1 MSMHI
6 EGVGSI
12 HLIPVNPNRDVMRSK
27 FVLWFAVLTAACS
40 PSKPQTSPAPA
51 GSTAWPDRA
60 VRRDI
65 PLGPQIRRAFAAG
78 TRDSSGAPGAKYWQ
92 QKVDYRIEARID
104 PSNNRLSGSETIT
117 LHNTTPDT
125 LKTVVLRLYQNY
137 FTPTVERTDYVTD
150 ITDGIT
156 IERLSVNG
164 SPISLTNAKQYDLDA
179 RIATITPA
187 APILPGAT
195 ATIETAWRFT
205 VPNVDTTVRGERMGR
220 FGNYLYQVAQWYP
233 QIAMYDEMR
242 GWDTDQYLGN
252 GEFNNQFGSFDV
264 KITAPGG
271 WLVGATGDLLNPQEV
286 FSKRTRDRLALA
298 MQTDTTIHVVE
309 ANERGASATA
319 PGATLTWHYTAPL
332 VNDFAFAASRDYVYD
347 ATHATIPG
355 KGKIPVHVL
364 YLPQHTAYRTNN
376 TAQYGR
382 KALEHHS
389 SLLFPFE
396 FSQVT
401 IADGPE
407 TGMEYPMIIF
417 NGSGLGVTV
426 HEVGH
431 QWFPMMVGSNETRY
445 GFMDEGFDNY
455 ISAITVA
462 AINKTPV
469 NLQGGGPGYR
479 RIAGNEIEAPMM
491 WNTEFSGPLGGVAT
505 YSKAGVALNA
515 LGGIVGDA
523 AVQRALANYALQ
535 WKYKHASPWD
545 FFFSMNRSLGKDL
558 GYFWYGWFFTNYTFD
573 QAIES
578 VRTEAGDAVITVRD
592 KADLAM
598 PVIASVEFTDGTKT
612 TTTLPAELWFTGTRT
627 LVARVPLAGRSV
639 KTVSLDPENRFQDLA
654 RADNVWPRP

>member
-1 MSMHI
+1 MKS
-6 EGVGSI
+6 
-12 HLIPVNPNRDVMRSK
+12 R
-27 FVLWFAVLTAACS
+27 FVLCFAVVAAACS
-40 PSKPQTSPAPA
+40 PAKPQTSVIPA
-51 GSTAWPDRA
+51 GPGAWPDRA

-65 PLGPQIRRAFAAG
+65 PLGPQIRKAFAAG

-92 QKVDYRIEARID
+92 QKVDYRIEASID
-104 PSNNRLSGSETIT
+104 PSNNQLRGSETIT

-125 LKTVVLRLYQNY
+125 LRTVVLRLYQNY
-137 FTPTVERTDYVTD
+137 FTATVERTDYVTD

-156 IERLSVNG
+156 IDRLSVNG
-164 SPISLTNAKQYDLDA
+164 SAIVLTNPRQYDLDD
-179 RIATITPA
+179 RIATITPP

-195 ATIETAWRFT
+195 ATVETAWRFT
-205 VPNVDTTVRGERMGR
+205 VPNVDTTRRGERMGR
-220 FGNYLYQVAQWYP
+220 FGNYLYQIAQWYP

-271 WLVGATGDLLNPQEV
+271 WLVGATGDLLNPQDVLSE
-286 FSKRTRDRLALA
+286 RTRDRLALA

-319 PGATLTWHYTAPL
+319 PGSTLTWHYSAPL
-332 VNDFAFAASRDYVYD
+332 VNDFAFAVSRDYVYD
-347 ATHATIPG
+347 ATHATIPS

-382 KALEHHS
+382 KAIEQHS
-389 SLLFPFE
+389 ALLFPYE
-396 FSQVT
+396 FSQST

-417 NGSGLGVTV
+417 NGSSLGVTV

-505 YSKAGVALNA
+505 YSKAGVAFNA

-523 AVQRALANYALQ
+523 AVQRALASYAVQ

-545 FFFSMNRSLGKDL
+545 FFFSMNKSLGKDL

-578 VRTEAGDAVITVRD
+578 VRTEGGEAVITVRD

-598 PVIASVEFTDGTKT
+598 PVVALVEFNDGTKQT
-612 TTTLPAELWFTGTRT
+612 TVLPAELWFGGTRT
-627 LVARVPLAGRSV
+627 LVARVTLSG
-639 KTVSLDPENRFQDLA
+639 KTVKSVTIDPENRFQDLS
-654 RADNVWPRP
+654 RGDNVWPRP